1 MEGLIIV
8 RPKTTQSYS
17 FFAAVFVVLFFCGFL
32 IFAAT
37 TQAQSNFNDQINYQ
51 GKLTD
56 SIGATVPDG
65 TYNMRFW
72 LLNSPSIATT
82 SAEWVETLTTTER
95 VQVTS
100 GLFSVMLGSSSP
112 LSNVDFNQT
121 LYLGVEIGSTTTIPA
136 WDGEMSPRKV
146 LGAVPAAFEAQ
157 NAQTLGGIAT
167 SSFLRA
173 DVPNSAA
180 ALITFFW
187 GSLQLPFIA
196 IAFSRIVDGWYAGR
210 EPTAREA
217 LGHALRHAPAAL
229 AAWVLVHL
237 IEAAGLVTLGL
248 FTLVAMTWFAV
259 TAPVIGFEGVGPL
272 AAMGRAFRLSSKAF
286 WFTVG
291 AAVLV
296 GVVEGFLGLGFAALP
311 SAAAT
316 LLGSSWG
323 WLLIAAGSMIG
334 SLVTVTF
341 VAGTSVVLYLALR
354 IRVEGLDLELR
365 SRELG
370 GSEPPR

>member
-1 MEGLIIV
+1 MRPLPRRPLTLTEVLDGAFALV
-8 RPKTTQSYS
+8 RSAPALFLTVT
-17 FFAAVFVVLFFCGFL
+17 AVFVVPMQLLVAYLNRDLLDEGLVDVFG
-32 IFAAT
+32 AAVE
-37 TQAQSNFNDQINYQ
+37 
-51 GKLTD
+51 G
-56 SIGATVPDG
+56 
-65 TYNMRFW
+65 R
-72 LLNSPSIATT
+72 
-82 SAEWVETLTTTER
+82 SA
-95 VQVTS
+95 
-100 GLFSVMLGSSSP
+100 
-112 LSNVDFNQT
+112 D
-121 LYLGVEIGSTTTIPA
+121 
-136 WDGEMSPRKV
+136 
-146 LGAVPAAFEAQ
+146 
-157 NAQTLGGIAT
+157 T
-167 SSFLRA
+167 SS
-173 DVPNSAA
+173 DAA

-217 LGHALRHAPAAL
+217 LGHAVRHAPAAL

-259 TAPVIGFEGVGPL
+259 TAPAIGFEGVGPL

-286 WFTVG
+286 WFTMG

-341 VAGTSVVLYLALR
+341 VAGSSVVLYLALR
-354 IRVEGLDLELR
+354 IRVEGLDLEVR
-365 SRELG
+365 SRELA
-370 GSEPPR
+370 GSEQPR